1 MDMEETYDDDEVLEE
16 AYGRARR
23 RRTDVCVVHLQQRLH
38 EGWLQDGAGGEDVP
52 RQMKLNSDDAKRMAS
67 MLGKGASQHAVWRAT
82 NLCG

>member
-1 MDMEETYDDDEVLEE
+1 MMMKYSKRPTAGLVAGALM
-16 AYGRARR
+16 
-23 RRTDVCVVHLQQRLH
+23 CVVHLQQHLH
-38 EGWLQDGAGGEDVP
+38 EGWLQDGPGGEDVP